1 MGKVSQLKAGAILSY
16 VTLLIGNLIPL
27 IYTPLM
33 LRIIGPDEHGLYS
46 IAQSVVNYLTLLS
59 FGFGGSI
66 VRYITKYRALED
78 KENEEKTFGLFM
90 IVYGIFSALVLIVG
104 FVMSLG
110 VNVFFSKTLD
120 GAEFDKMR
128 ILLMLMSVNVMIT
141 FISTVFSSI
150 IIAHEKFIFNKLLSL
165 VTTILS
171 PCVSIVL
178 LLMGFAS
185 VGMTLAATVVNVV
198 SLVGYFIYC
207 LKKLKIKPR
216 FRNLDFNIL
225 KEIIKFSAFVFLAEL
240 ANMLYFATDRVLL
253 GAHVST
259 VAVSIYTVGATF
271 SNYLN
276 SFTTGISSVLM
287 PRVTSMVFKG
297 ASNEEMDDVFI
308 KVGRLQFIIVSFVI
322 SAFVVFGRQ
331 FMPIFAGEGYGD
343 AYWIAVILMVPLA
356 VPLIQSVAVNIIT
369 ARNKHLFRSLVLIGV
384 ALLNVVLTIAAI
396 WLGWEG
402 IGAALASAIATVV
415 GTIFIMNWYYY
426 KKMGINI
433 PRFWT
438 EILKLCPVPV
448 GMLLVGLGVTHFVD
462 VSGVVR
468 FLIGAVV
475 FTVIY
480 LPLLWI
486 ASLNEYE
493 KGLFDGVLNKLR
505 IKSRKGTK

>member
-1 MGKVSQLKAGAILSY
+1 MGGKVSQLKAGAILSY

-27 IYTPLM
+27 IYTPFM
-33 LRIIGPDEHGLYS
+33 LRLIGPDEHGLYS

-90 IVYGIFSALVLIVG
+90 IVYGVFSALVLVVG
-104 FVMSLG
+104 LVLSLG
-110 VNVFFSKTLD
+110 VNVFFSKTLE
-120 GAEFDKMR
+120 GNEFDKMR

-171 PCVSIVL
+171 PCFSILL
-178 LLMGFAS
+178 LLMNYAS
-185 VGMTLAATVVNVV
+185 VGMTLAATAVN
-198 SLVGYFIYC
+198 LITLFGYMIYC
-207 LKKLKIKPR
+207 FNKLKIKPR
-216 FRNLDFNIL
+216 FKNPDFNIL
-225 KEIIKFSAFVFLAEL
+225 KEIMKFSAFIFLAEL
-240 ANMLYFATDRVLL
+240 ANLLYFATDRVLL
-253 GAHVST
+253 GAQVST

-287 PRVTSMVFKG
+287 PRVTTMVFKG
-297 ASNEEMDDVFI
+297 ASKKDMDGIFI

-331 FMPIFAGEGYGD
+331 FMPIFAGEGYDD

-356 VPLIQSVAVNIIT
+356 VPLIQSVAVNICT
-369 ARNKHLFRSLVLIGV
+369 AKNQHKFRSIILLGV
-384 ALLNVVLTIAAI
+384 AVLNVGLTVAAI
-396 WLGWEG
+396 MLDGGG
-402 IGAALASAIATVV
+402 IGAAIASAVASII
-415 GTIFIMNWYYY
+415 GTGFIMNWYYY
-426 KKMGINI
+426 KKMDIDI
-433 PRFWT
+433 PKFWL

-448 GMLLVGLGVTHFVD
+448 GMLLVGLGVTYFVD
-462 VSGVVR
+462 VSGVVK

-475 FTVIY
+475 FTVVYI
-480 LPLLWI
+480 PLLWVI
-486 ASLNEYE
+486 SLNEYE
-493 KGLFDGVLNKLR
+493 KNLFGGFLK
-505 IKSRKGTK
+505 KFRKGTK